1 MAETLEHKNLVR
13 KDYVSDV
20 EPRWCV
26 GCGDYGILKAFT
38 TAMAKLQLPKEKVVI
53 VSGIGCSSRFP
64 YYVDTYGFHSVHG
77 RAPAVATG
85 VKLTQPDLSVWVISG
100 DGDALSIGGNHF
112 IHLMRRNPD
121 INVILFNNQIYGLTK
136 GQVSP
141 TSPQGKI
148 TKSTPFG
155 SIDGP
160 MHPLPLALTA
170 GATFVA
176 RVPDTDNAMITEVLI
191 EAHRHK
197 GVSFVEVMQNC
208 NIFNDGAWFPIS
220 KKANRPENSILLKH
234 GEPLI
239 FGENNNKGFRLKGLD
254 IEVVDLEKDGVDV
267 SELLVHDMYSQDATL
282 AFKLANLEHPAFP
295 YPLGIFRQIDA
306 PVYERGVDKQEHDV
320 AEKLGRGDVEKMLH
334 SGETWKVSA

>member
-1 MAETLEHKNLVR
+1 MADTLISKDLVR

-38 TAMAKLQLPKEKVVI
+38 TAMAKLQLKKEKVVI

-77 RAPAVATG
+77 RAPSVATG
-85 VKLTQPDLSVWVISG
+85 IKLTQPDLSVWIVTG

-112 IHLMRRNPD
+112 IHLLRRNPD
-121 INVILFNNQIYGLTK
+121 INMILFNNQIYGLTK
-136 GQVSP
+136 GQASP
-141 TSPQGKI
+141 TSPQGKV

-155 SIDGP
+155 LVDGP
-160 MHPLPLALTA
+160 MYPLPMALTS

-176 RVPDTDNAMITEVLI
+176 RVPDTDNAMITDVLI
-191 EAHRHK
+191 QAHKHK

-208 NIFNDGAWFPIS
+208 NIFNDGAWFPVA
-220 KKANRPENSILLKH
+220 KKANRAENSIVLKH
-234 GEPLI
+234 GEPMT
-239 FGENNNKGFRLKGLD
+239 FGKDNTKGFRLKGMD
-254 IEVVDLEKDGVDV
+254 IEIVDMEKDGVDI
-267 SELLVHDMYSQDATL
+267 SELLVHDMYSEDATL
-282 AFKLANLEHPAFP
+282 AFKLANLQHPAFP
-295 YPLGIFRQIDA
+295 YPLGVFRQIEA
-306 PVYERGVDKQEHDV
+306 PVYESGVSKQERKVVD
-320 AEKLGRGDVEKMLH
+320 KLGRGDVEKMLH